1 MSEHIILYSTNC
13 PRCKVLKAKLDEKGI
28 PYELCTDVKTM
39 YSRGFLEAP
48 VLDVN
53 GDLMNFSQAIK
64 FVNEYVAPEDDND

>member
-1 MSEHIILYSTNC
+1 MDNKITLYSTNC

-28 PYELCTDVKTM
+28 PYELCTDTKTM

-48 VLDVN
+48 VLEVD
-53 GDLMNFSQAIK
+53 DELMNFRAAIN